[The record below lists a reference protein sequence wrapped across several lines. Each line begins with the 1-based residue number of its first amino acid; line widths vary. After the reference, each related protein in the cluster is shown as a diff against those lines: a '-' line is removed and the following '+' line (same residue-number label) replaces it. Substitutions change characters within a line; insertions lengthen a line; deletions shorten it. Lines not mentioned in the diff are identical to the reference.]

1 MTNRAV
7 GGDKRGS
14 IAKIATIALAASS
27 IEWYDFFLYGTAAAL
42 IFPAAFFPKGLSA
55 AAALLAS
62 FSTFAVAFVARPF
75 GAIVFGHFGDRH
87 GRKRPLVAA
96 LMLMGASTC
105 LIGCLPTYATIG
117 IAAPLILVVLRFLQG
132 FAIGGQ
138 WGGAVLLLTESA
150 PANRRAYYSSFA
162 QVGVPFGVVL
172 ANLVFLLLSANQSQQ
187 DFAAWGWRIPFMLS
201 LLLIGIAIYAQLTL
215 EDSSIF
221 LESSR
226 VRGGQAAGRPAFPV
240 LVAIRRFPG
249 RIALG
254 AGAFV
259 AIQIPFYLLTAW
271 IVAYG
276 TSPAGLHLSR
286 NTMLIAVLVGAAA
299 MIPVLPISAGLS
311 DRYGRRG
318 VYVAG
323 AILSGVWAFVQFP
336 LMKTGSTAWITFA
349 IVMGQVFVAMMYGPQ
364 GALFSEIF
372 PMEVRYSGASLS
384 YQLGAILGGGLA
396 PLIATA
402 LLTKYGNTTAI
413 SIYVAVVCTITAVS
427 VTLLTTGTLR
437 TPIAPLAATYDQAT
451 GNGPVREAGDDHGRK

>member
-1 MTNRAV
+1 VAERGAAS
-7 GGDKRGS
+7 DKRGS

-55 AAALLAS
+55 AAALMAS

-96 LMLMGASTC
+96 LVLMGASTC
-105 LIGCLPTYATIG
+105 FIGCLPTYATIG
-117 IAAPLILVVLRFLQG
+117 VAAPVILVMLRFLQG

-172 ANLVFLLLSANQSQQ
+172 ANLVFLVFSANQSQQ
-187 DFAAWGWRIPFMLS
+187 EFASWGWRIPFLLS
-201 LLLIGIAIYAQLTL
+201 FLLIGIAIYAQLTL

-221 LESSR
+221 LELNRARS
-226 VRGGQAAGRPAFPV
+226 GQAADRPSFPV
-240 LVAIRRFPG
+240 ITAIRRFP
-249 RIALG
+249 RQIALG

-276 TSPAGLHLSR
+276 TSPVGLHLSR
-286 NTMLIAVLVGAAA
+286 NTMLVAVLIGAVA
-299 MIPVLPISAGLS
+299 MIPVLPISAVLS
-311 DRYGRRG
+311 DRHGRRG

-323 AILSGVWAFVQFP
+323 AILSGVWGFVQFP
-336 LMKTGSTAWITFA
+336 IMETGSTFWITFA
-349 IVMGQVFVAMMYGPQ
+349 IVVGQVFVGMMYGPQ

-384 YQLGAILGGGLA
+384 YQSGAILGGGLA

-402 LLTKYGNTTAI
+402 LLAKYGTTFAI
-413 SIYVAVVCTITAVS
+413 SIYVAVVCTITAAS
-427 VTLLTTGTLR
+427 VTLLTKGLKA
-437 TPIAPLAATYDQAT
+437 PIASLAATHDQAT
-451 GNGPVREAGDDHGRK
+451 GNAPVRETGDDHGRE